1 MLNLRNAFFR
11 NVAHGVMALL
21 GGEFLMSYKQATERD
36 NGVAAFLAWRDGLR
50 ITEVSAEDGL
60 GR

>member
-21 GGEFLMSYKQATERD
+21 GM
-36 NGVAAFLAWRDGLR
+36 LR
-50 ITEVSAEDGL
+50 SIDAVESIDDMRFVESISG
-60 GR
+60 GS

>member
-21 GGEFLMSYKQATERD
+21 GMKSHAAGRKSQALTPEEQEAHD
-36 NGVAAFLAWRDGLR
+36 A
-50 ITEVSAEDGL
+50 
-60 GR
+60 